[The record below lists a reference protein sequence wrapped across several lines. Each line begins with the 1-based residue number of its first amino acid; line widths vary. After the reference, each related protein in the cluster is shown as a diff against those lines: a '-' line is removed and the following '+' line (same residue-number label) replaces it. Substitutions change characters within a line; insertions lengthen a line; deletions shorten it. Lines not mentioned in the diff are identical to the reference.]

1 MVLAGGSC
9 RALPKPGQ
17 FQRGKFCGG
26 KCKIFSMNIGTELL
40 IIISFILI
48 NAIFVLSE
56 MSVVSSRKARI
67 QQRINEGD
75 RRASTALQLLEN
87 PNLFLATV
95 QIGIT
100 LVGVFVGAVGGATLS
115 EPLSQ
120 LLARI
125 PLLTEYADSLALLIV
140 VVAITFVSIVLGE
153 LVPKRIAL
161 HNPER
166 IASALAGPMIVV
178 SRLFKPFVWLL
189 GQITD
194 FVLRVLGVKPGMEPP
209 ITEEEIQLLIDQG
222 TEAGVFEEAEHDM
235 VEGVFSLGDQRVYS
249 LMTPRTDI
257 VYLDINDSI
266 EEIHKKI
273 AESDYSRFPVRQ
285 GSLDM
290 ILGIVKARDLLVP
303 CLAGEQIKLKDL
315 LRPAFYIPE
324 TMFAARALEI
334 FKEKGTEM
342 LLIIDEFGGLQGLL
356 TITDIV
362 EEIVGQ
368 IEIEEPQATQR
379 QDGSWL
385 LDGMLEV
392 DEFKEIFNLQ
402 ILPHEDEYETLS
414 GFVMVSLGRVPQTAD
429 HFEWQGL
436 RFEVI
441 DMDGRRVDKVLVTTL
456 PQRPVTTEPQGA

>member
-1 MVLAGGSC
+1 
-9 RALPKPGQ
+9 
-17 FQRGKFCGG
+17 
-26 KCKIFSMNIGTELL
+26 MNIGTEIL
-40 IIISFILI
+40 IILVVILI
-48 NAIFVLSE
+48 NAVFVLSE
-56 MSVVSSRKARI
+56 MSVASSRKARL
-67 QQRINEGD
+67 QQRANEGD
-75 RRASTALQLLEN
+75 NRAITVLELLQH

-115 EPLSQ
+115 EPLSR

-125 PLLTEYADSLALLIV
+125 PLLTDYADSLALAV
-140 VVAITFVSIVLGE
+140 VIITITFVSIVLGE

-178 SRLFKPFVWLL
+178 SKLFAPFVWLL
-189 GQITD
+189 GRITD
-194 FVLRVLGVKPGMEPP
+194 FVLRVLGIKPGTEPP

-222 TEAGVFEEAEHDM
+222 MQAGVFEEAEHDM

-257 VYLDINDSI
+257 VWLDIGDSV
-266 EEIHKKI
+266 EEIRAKI
-273 AESDYSRFPVRQ
+273 SQSEYSRFPVRQ
-285 GSLDM
+285 GTLDM

-303 CLAGEQIKLKDL
+303 SLGGEQIKLKDL

-324 TMFAARALEI
+324 TMFASRALEI

-356 TITDIV
+356 TITDIL

-414 GFVMVSLGRVPQTAD
+414 GFVMVSLWRVPQATD

-456 PQRPVTTEPQGA
+456 PQRPVTAEPRGK